1 MKIPT
6 VFNHDIR
13 LVLTAPIRGGEFYSG
28 RALALSAPADIVQ
41 MHPEMRTLWTEITRH
56 YQNINLPYSTNPLWN
71 VSFEECKKHSL
82 SDLSLFIYADT
93 RGPENNETNWL
104 EQGDPQLVETVRW
117 INSKNNL
124 VNLARK
130 LEIRVPLTI
139 TFENKTAFL
148 PGAIPF
154 PCLFK
159 PSVSVSGGG
168 IKNCNDLRQLSKAV
182 QNAPENSPFQIQE
195 WIDAEHFLNLQYL
208 AVRGKAVRFAATEEI
223 LDGCVHCG
231 SRLPSVNPPWEM
243 VDPMAELLVE
253 KGIKGLFAFDI
264 AVIDSRERKFSL
276 LECNPRFNGA
286 SYPALIAEKLKIQNW
301 SSEILLT
308 GARHLDEF
316 PIGDLEFDPSTGTG
330 IILVNWGTILAGK
343 LEIMFVGPA
352 KTQIALK
359 NRLRERL

>member
-1 MKIPT
+1 MK
-6 VFNHDIR
+6 
-13 LVLTAPIRGGEFYSG
+13 
-28 RALALSAPADIVQ
+28 
-41 MHPEMRTLWTEITRH
+41 
-56 YQNINLPYSTNPLWN
+56 
-71 VSFEECKKHSL
+71 
-82 SDLSLFIYADT
+82 
-93 RGPENNETNWL
+93 
-104 EQGDPQLVETVRW
+104 
-117 INSKNNL
+117 
-124 VNLARK
+124 
-130 LEIRVPLTI
+130 
-139 TFENKTAFL
+139 
-148 PGAIPF
+148 
-154 PCLFK
+154 
-159 PSVSVSGGG
+159 
-168 IKNCNDLRQLSKAV
+168 
-182 QNAPENSPFQIQE
+182 
-195 WIDAEHFLNLQYL
+195 
-208 AVRGKAVRFAATEEI
+208 
-223 LDGCVHCG
+223 
-231 SRLPSVNPPWEM
+231 
-243 VDPMAELLVE
+243 